1 MSVAQLV
8 KGCPLFHEIYDE
20 EIEEIIKDCFVA
32 SFKPGDLIIKQGDT
46 SSDICVILTGEAEVV
61 VHKGTSKFSIV
72 KLGRGDLFGELVLI
86 NETQRT
92 ADIVAI
98 EETDILVMTYE
109 NFFSHFSTKP
119 QVFALMI
126 LNVTRLIT
134 KRLKASNLKIEEL
147 AQQLN
152 QKKAA

>member
-147 AQQLN
+147 AQQL
-152 QKKAA
+152 

>member
-1 MSVAQLV
+1 MSIAQIV

-46 SSDICVILTGEAEVV
+46 SSDICVILTGEAEVI

-92 ADIVAI
+92 ADIVAT
-98 EETDILVMTYE
+98 EDTDILVMTYE
-109 NFFSHFSTKP
+109 HFFSNFSTKP
-119 QVFALMI
+119 QIFALMI

-134 KRLKASNLKIEEL
+134 KRLKASNMKIEEL
-147 AQQLN
+147 SAQLN

>member
-61 VHKGTSKFSIV
+61 VHKGASKFSIV

-98 EETDILVMTYE
+98 EDTDILVMTYE

-147 AQQLN
+147 SQQLN

>member
-152 QKKAA
+152 QEKAA